1 MVADMTSA
9 NEAEDVSTAAR
20 PPKLRTFDL
29 TLMDHP
35 RLGAALSYCRCS
47 YQIVLGAILCDHG
60 LRGPD
65 ALSDSDVGWT
75 RSRSSG
81 PLRGGLL
88 GVREIRFHPGVAYVY
103 NQRKAFSRSNAPW
116 DLLHPSSSRG
126 GSHPDSGKLRRG
138 KRVALR
144 QSFRSVPRSEE

>member
-81 PLRGGLL
+81 PLRSATHRWRGRRADSARLGDRRTPMPRPTGGPRNRP
-88 GVREIRFHPGVAYVY
+88 GHGKIGRASCSGIGEI
-103 NQRKAFSRSNAPW
+103 
-116 DLLHPSSSRG
+116 
-126 GSHPDSGKLRRG
+126 
-138 KRVALR
+138 
-144 QSFRSVPRSEE
+144 SV